1 MTEVKNS
8 SLDLLT
14 RQMSDVRKS
23 SEKPVDELSG
33 FKTMIKSRN
42 QKKDDKSPE
51 TKETADEKKDLSR
64 ESGPGEAAAS
74 VLAAGM
80 QAVQG
85 PAENLK
91 PAESG
96 LVQEVLQGPAKAD
109 DKAAGIPAAL
119 PGKTDE
125 VQTSNPFQSMEKFRF
140 QKLAEKTAEAP
151 SVLQKDGKE
160 TSETGPG
167 INMTAHGIGKEKE
180 TIGPGIG
187 LKQSGEKTAEAGP
200 GKELSED
207 KAFAKTRTA
216 VSDDSKEETGAAALR
231 GKTKEKQPLAE
242 KEEKGQEKTSAVIQE
257 KAHEP
262 ISAMSVPAGKDE
274 VVHTTVNAGNQE
286 DLEARLSEMLL
297 KQINSGK
304 KELDVQ
310 LEPYNLGKIRIKVSY
325 EDNQVSVS
333 VLCTENSTL
342 KLLSQSAGDLGT
354 ILASN
359 LERPVQIL
367 VDKQEADYLN
377 NQQERQGGGQH
388 QQQQQESRQ
397 EDNREDF
404 IQKLR
409 LGIFGADDSETDYR

>member
-14 RQMSDVRKS
+14 RQMSDGRKS

-51 TKETADEKKDLSR
+51 TKETGDEKKDPSR
-64 ESGPGEAAAS
+64 ESGPGEAAVS
-74 VLAAGM
+74 VLAVGM
-80 QAVQG
+80 QAVQE
-85 PAENLK
+85 PADEK
-91 PAESG
+91 
-96 LVQEVLQGPAKAD
+96 
-109 DKAAGIPAAL
+109 KAAGPGLMQKALQGVEKTDEKTAGSLVAL
-119 PGKTDE
+119 PGETDKM
-125 VQTSNPFQSMEKFRF
+125 QTVNPFRSLEKFRF
-140 QKLAEKTAEAP
+140 QKLAEKTADAP
-151 SVLQKDGKE
+151 PVLQKGKEE

-167 INMTAHGIGKEKE
+167 INLAARAAEKKKEV
-180 TIGPGIG
+180 IGPGVM
-187 LKQSGEKTAEAGP
+187 KQSGEGP
-200 GKELSED
+200 GKTED
-207 KAFAKTRTA
+207 GKNIPADKIPPRTPA
-216 VSDDSKEETGAAALR
+216 EFSGDSKGEEPVVTVSR
-231 GKTKEKQPLAE
+231 GKAKEKQLSAV
-242 KEEKGQEKTSAVIQE
+242 KEEKGREKTPEAASE
-257 KAHEP
+257 KPHEP
-262 ISAMSVPAGKDE
+262 ARTMSVPSGRNE
-274 VVHTTVNAGNQE
+274 IVHTTVNPGNQE
-286 DLEARLSEMLL
+286 DLEAKLSEMLL
-297 KQINSGK
+297 KQINNGK

-359 LERPVQIL
+359 LERPVQVL

-377 NQQERQGGGQH
+377 NQQERQGGGQQ

-397 EDNREDF
+397 RDNREDF

-409 LGIFGADDSETDYR
+409 LGIFEMDGSEADYR

>member
-51 TKETADEKKDLSR
+51 SKEKGDEKKDLSK

-80 QAVQG
+80 QTAQG
-85 PAENLK
+85 PADELK
-91 PAESG
+91 LMGPG
-96 LVQEVLQGPAKAD
+96 LMQEALQGAAKTD
-109 DKAAGIPAAL
+109 DKTAGSLAAL
-119 PGKTDE
+119 TGETDK
-125 VQTSNPFQSMEKFRF
+125 VQTANPFQSLEKFRF
-140 QKLAEKTAEAP
+140 QKLAEKTAETTP
-151 SVLQKDGKE
+151 VLQNGKE
-160 TSETGPG
+160 EVSETGPG
-167 INMTAHGIGKEKE
+167 INMTAQGTGKEKE
-180 TIGPGIG
+180 VIGPGALMQG
-187 LKQSGEKTAEAGP
+187 GEGTSKTED
-200 GKELSED
+200 GKGVPAD
-207 KAFAKTRTA
+207 KVSPKTQLE
-216 VSDDSKEETGAAALR
+216 VSDDSKEEESVVTASR
-231 GKTKEKQPLAE
+231 GKVKEKPTSAV
-242 KEEKGQEKTSAVIQE
+242 KEEKGQEKTSEAAQE
-257 KAHEP
+257 KSHEP
-262 ISAMSVPAGKDE
+262 IRTMSAPSGKDE

-286 DLEARLSEMLL
+286 DLEAKLSEMML
-297 KQINSGK
+297 KQINNGK

-377 NQQERQGGGQH
+377 NQQEQQGGGQQ
-388 QQQQQESRQ
+388 QQQQQENRQ

-409 LGIFGADDSETDYR
+409 LGIFEMDGSETDYK